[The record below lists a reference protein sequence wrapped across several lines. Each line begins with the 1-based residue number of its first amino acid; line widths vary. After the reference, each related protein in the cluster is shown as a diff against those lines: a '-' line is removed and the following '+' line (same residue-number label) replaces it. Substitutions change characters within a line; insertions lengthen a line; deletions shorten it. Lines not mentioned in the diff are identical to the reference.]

1 MTIFTNKIFPAGG
14 EAGDGGGIV
23 QVRNFHRSGPLSFS
37 QGSSSSYNCLLY
49 SEITPRDS
57 SNKILIMGS
66 IDGVAYRSGSGEW
79 EAWLGYNALA
89 SNGTT
94 ITAND
99 QGVGSWT
106 NLCPVTGL
114 GAWNNASQTIGSYNF
129 HVLHSPGSTS
139 LQRYELINNTR
150 SGVFINNEWNT
161 NPDAGGSDQGTS
173 IILMEISS

>member
-1 MTIFTNKIFPAGG
+1 MTIFTNKIFPSAG

-23 QVRNFHRSGPLSFS
+23 QVRNFHRSGPLNYSTAGD
-37 QGSSSSYNCLLY
+37 QTYNCLLY

-66 IDGVAYRSGSGEW
+66 IDGVAHRSSSGEW
-79 EAWLGYNALA
+79 EAWVGYNATA
-89 SNGTT
+89 PNGTT
-94 ITAND
+94 ITGND
-99 QGVGSWT
+99 QAVGGWT
-106 NLCPVTGL
+106 NLAPVTGL

-129 HVLHSPGSTS
+129 HVMHSPGSTS